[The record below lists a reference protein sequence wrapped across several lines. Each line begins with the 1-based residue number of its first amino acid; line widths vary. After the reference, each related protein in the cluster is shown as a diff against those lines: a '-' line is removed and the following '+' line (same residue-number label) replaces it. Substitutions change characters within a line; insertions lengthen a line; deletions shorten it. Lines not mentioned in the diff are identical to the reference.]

1 MEPKISVYFKNC
13 VCYLCIVLTVIIDC
27 LDEIVIQTCRRGLKL
42 THERLSSK
50 SDNKTDESKNS
61 YEFIN
66 TKLSEIDNRMNN
78 MVHEKYLDV
87 VKLIQYRSIC
97 INKKIHSFTL
107 TNCYNE
113 NSFIIG
119 DILIYDNTETL
130 QSKQIS
136 RIRDN
141 TKDWFLV
148 ELSEPIIFKRIEF
161 IKLYGCYKLNVKF
174 MTDDEN
180 EWFTTITVHKNIIH
194 NIVTLVS

>member
-1 MEPKISVYFKNC
+1 MYFKNF

-27 LDEIVIQTCRRGLKL
+27 LDEIVIQTFRRGLKL
-42 THERLSSK
+42 PHERLSSK
-50 SDNKTDESKNS
+50 NDNKINENNNNYES
-61 YEFIN
+61 IN
-66 TKLSEIDNRMNN
+66 IKLNKIDYRMNN
-78 MVHEKYLDV
+78 VHEKYLDV
-87 VKLIQYRSIC
+87 LKLIQYRSVC

-107 TNCYNE
+107 KNCDH

-130 QSKQIS
+130 QPKQIS
-136 RIRDN
+136 RIRD
-141 TKDWFLV
+141 TSEDWLLV

-174 MTDDEN
+174 MSDDEN

-194 NIVTLVS
+194 NIVTLIS